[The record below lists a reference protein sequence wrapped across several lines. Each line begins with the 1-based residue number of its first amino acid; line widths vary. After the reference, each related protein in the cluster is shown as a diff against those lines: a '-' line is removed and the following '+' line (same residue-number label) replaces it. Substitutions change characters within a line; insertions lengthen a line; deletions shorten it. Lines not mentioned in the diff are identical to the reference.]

1 MDLTGAGSDDATEG
15 IEKVLTQIEDLMSVA
30 SDGSDVYRINE
41 AEANESVKVS
51 QMTMDVLLASYRAY
65 EMTDGLFDVTV
76 YPLVKLWKFSADDF
90 VGEADSLPSDAD
102 IEEALLH
109 VGFDKIILDSE
120 NLTVTKTDSLTKID
134 LGGVAKGYALGKCY
148 SLCSSLK
155 GVINVGGNI
164 AAVGKDLTIGVKNP
178 RGNGYVG
185 TFTLKSGYSVSTSGD
200 YERYYEVDG
209 VRYCHIVSPLNG
221 RALST
226 ESGQQLCSVSI
237 ISKDFALCDAL
248 STAVMLLG
256 KDAGIELIKKTG
268 VGAVLI
274 DLNQEVTAVNLSF
287 SLK

>member
-1 MDLTGAGSDDATEG
+1 MDLTGAGSDDAAEG

-30 SDGSDVYRINE
+30 SDGSDVYRINK
-41 AEANESVKVS
+41 AVAGESVKVGK
-51 QMTMDVLLASYRAY
+51 MTMEVLLESKKAY
-65 EMTDGLFDVTV
+65 ELTGGQFDPTV
-76 YPLVKLWKFSADDF
+76 YPLVRLWQFAADNYI
-90 VGEADSLPSDAD
+90 GEISSLPTEADIA
-102 IEEALLH
+102 EALSH
-109 VGFDKIILDSE
+109 VGFDNIILDEE

-178 RGNGYVG
+178 RGSGYVG

-237 ISKDFALCDAL
+237 ISKSFALCDAL

-256 KDAGIELIKKTG
+256 KERGIELIEKAG
-268 VGAVLI
+268 VGAMLI

>member
-1 MDLTGAGSDDATEG
+1 MDLTGAGSDDAAEG

-30 SDGSDVYRINE
+30 SDGSDVYRINK
-41 AEANESVKVS
+41 AVAGESVKVGK
-51 QMTMDVLLASYRAY
+51 MTMEVLLESKKAY
-65 EMTDGLFDVTV
+65 ELTGGQFDPTV
-76 YPLVKLWKFSADDF
+76 YPLVRLWQFAADNYI
-90 VGEADSLPSDAD
+90 GEISSLPTEADIA
-102 IEEALLH
+102 EALSH
-109 VGFDKIILDSE
+109 VGFDNIILDEE

-178 RGNGYVG
+178 RGSGYVG

-256 KDAGIELIKKTG
+256 KERGIELIKKTG

-274 DLNQEVTAVNLSF
+274 DLNQKVTAVNLSF